1 MEKEKGLYQK
11 FSVTKL
17 SNPNKVVD
25 AIVLE
30 FDDPIARQAIAFWSI
45 VMMGCG
51 YLKVASDTLGKLI
64 GLGESDLPND
74 TEVINLR
81 LAQKLAES
89 QSAIAAKNLRIAEL
103 EAKVTALNA
112 DNYRVISGG
121 AYDGGMTIK
130 NSSGE
135 QIELKKFNIIAE
147 IEKLLGSSV
156 GFSFTCN
163 DHKLCYA
170 EIREYVK
177 EKDDNFF
184 SEEDKKACID
194 SNKIYELRWYPDS
207 PIGSYCI
214 CAPSPERILEILK
227 QEENG

>member
-1 MEKEKGLYQK
+1 MLKRTGGNLAHKLRCGHCGEGLPDRSHDHVCSK
-11 FSVTKL
+11 ISGIL
-17 SNPNKVVD
+17 P
-25 AIVLE
+25 
-30 FDDPIARQAIAFWSI
+30 PSI
-45 VMMGCG
+45 
-51 YLKVASDTLGKLI
+51 
-64 GLGESDLPND
+64 
-74 TEVINLR
+74 
-81 LAQKLAES
+81 
-89 QSAIAAKNLRIAEL
+89 
-103 EAKVTALNA
+103 A

-147 IEKLLGSSV
+147 IEKLLGSLV